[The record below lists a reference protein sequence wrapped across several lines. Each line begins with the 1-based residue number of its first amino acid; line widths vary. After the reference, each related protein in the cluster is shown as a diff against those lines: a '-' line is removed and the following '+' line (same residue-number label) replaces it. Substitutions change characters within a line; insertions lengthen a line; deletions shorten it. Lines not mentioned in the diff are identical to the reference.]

1 MHLLHI
7 STFYSVNYGSHQ
19 LHIRGGSMKVTPVQ
33 RIQDYETSLK
43 HDIDG
48 DQVYDT
54 RTGKT
59 IENIDFS
66 EILKKELEGKQL

>member
-1 MHLLHI
+1 MYRIYYSTLH
-7 STFYSVNYGSHQ
+7 SFNNGSHQ
-19 LHIRGGSMKVTPVQ
+19 LFIGDDNMRITPVQ
-33 RIQDYETSLK
+33 RIQGYETKLE

-59 IENIDFS
+59 IEDIDFS
-66 EILKKELEGKQL
+66 EILKKELEDKQ